1 MAVAGF
7 FRPDY
12 PTPGAKIHPKIR
24 PLIGS
29 RAQKSLAE
37 IRGPDYSNNPPPI
50 QPGLSGLK
58 ENITMKNALTFASG
72 LRF

>member
-7 FRPDY
+7 FRVDY
-12 PTPGAKIHPKIR
+12 PAPGAKIR
-24 PLIGS
+24 PLTGS

-37 IRGPDYSNNPPPI
+37 IQGPDYSNNLPPI
-50 QPGLSGLK
+50 QPGLSGLE
-58 ENITMKNALTFASG
+58 ENINTKTAITFASG